1 MSDKA
6 GIRPL
11 RQLAPE
17 ERGIAVT
24 EFGLIAPVFLML
36 MIGLYDISHMA
47 YARSVFAGAV
57 ERAAREAALE
67 SGDPDDADAM
77 VKELILP
84 ILPGVELETSRFSY
98 FDFADID
105 RPEPFTDANG
115 NDTCDDGE
123 AYVDQNNNN
132 TWEAD
137 VGVSGNGGAN
147 DVIVYTV
154 TATYEP
160 IFKIPFL
167 PEAWNER
174 TLTASAVRK
183 NQPFGDQAARAN
195 ATTAR
200 TCTD

>member
-1 MSDKA
+1 MQVA
-6 GIRPL
+6 AHFWRV
-11 RQLAPE
+11 RRLA
-17 ERGIAVT
+17 RADDGIAVT

-36 MIGLYDISHMA
+36 MMGFYDISHMA
-47 YARSVFAGAV
+47 YARSVFSGAV

-67 SGDPDDADAM
+67 SGDPDDADDM
-77 VKELILP
+77 VEDLISP
-84 ILPGVELETSRFSY
+84 ILPGVELETSRLSY

-115 NDTCDDGE
+115 NDVCDNGE
-123 AYVDQNNNN
+123 AYVDQNSNSS
-132 TWEAD
+132 WD
-137 VGVSGNGGAN
+137 PDIGQDGNGGAN
-147 DVIVYTV
+147 DVVMYTV

-183 NQPFGDQAARAN
+183 NQPFGDQLARTN
-195 ATTAR
+195 ATTAG